1 MRSGVPWS
9 VKGIEP
15 EAREAAKQAAHRA
28 GVTLGAWLNQIIM
41 DAGTDEVGKPTGEPR
56 SAQPQSGFAQ
66 PAFHQPVPQISAGPA
81 QIDMTPVA
89 EAMRDI
95 VQRVETSERRTAD
108 LARRLEQSVGQLAER
123 LEYSERAMEQSSEA
137 GMIDPLERRI
147 QQLAERLEETERS
160 RGARRPDDKAIQTL
174 EKAVTAVVD
183 HLDTAERRTDE
194 SLAEIRQALSQL
206 TSRVDER
213 DEEKER
219 EAELARARAV
229 ENHLQTLATR
239 LEKMEHSVGGIGPQA
254 VEAAMKAIAE
264 KSDAEQHKAT
274 IAGVQSNLAE
284 ITQRLERAESRT
296 EETLKAFEKTVASI
310 ARRLEDMDR
319 PRNDALP
326 EAMRVIE
333 SRIEQMADRL
343 QQNEDMTAQA
353 AQSIERAIA
362 GMSDNLHVTENR
374 SRETVESLHVMLER
388 MTERLAKLEQDAKAA
403 RSNPV
408 LPPQIAT
415 GYGAGNGFVP
425 SGQPFAVPNFDMPP
439 SASFGG
445 AAGGLLNNPQG
456 SPLGNPLGNPF
467 GDEPGTAGFRNPFA
481 DVETPRSL
489 PPAPPPSQPL
499 AQPLPEHAGD
509 VPPPFAL
516 QGDEERREPTLDTR
530 GAGAEEAPDSAGE
543 PEMSNPTAETAR
555 AANDFLAAA
564 RRAAQAAAQAGRS
577 GPQPMLGNAGFGEHP
592 ARFTAIAPERES
604 RRKKILVGGF
614 AALLVLAAGLA
625 ATRVLNNEPAIPQ
638 PVIVDSGPAN
648 SASPKTEKPADETAN
663 AARASAT
670 SVDPESNPAEASP
683 EGAGA
688 TATAPQGQAA
698 PGEMAAPAP
707 ATTSETESPIVP
719 APKKAARP
727 QTTILPRPVERAPS
741 ATPAPAKPVESEPLA
756 PAATPSGTPSAMGT
770 LGRLPASQRA
780 LGEAAR
786 NGDAVAQYELAQR
799 YANGD
804 GVDADPAQA
813 AIWYGKAADQG
824 LAIAQ
829 YRLATLYEKGRGV
842 AQNDSMARSLYE
854 KAALQGNVKAMH
866 NLAVIYAEGR
876 GTRQDFTTAARWFGE
891 AAAFGLGDS
900 QYNLA
905 ILEERGLGVK
915 QDLGS
920 AYKWLSIAAKAGDRG
935 AAQKRDELEGK
946 LDAAVLAQAKVAAE
960 TWAAKRPDPAA
971 NGDLG
976 TFHSGAA
983 AGNPDDITGSIST
996 TVSDTARAQAMLM
1009 QLGYDPGTSDGVMGP
1024 RTRDAI
1030 LAYQRSADLDQTGS
1044 VNPALLKSLELATR

>member
-56 SAQPQSGFAQ
+56 AAQPQSGFAQ
-66 PAFHQPVPQISAGPA
+66 PAFHQPVPQFSAGPA

-137 GMIDPLERRI
+137 GMIDPLERKI

-183 HLDTAERRTDE
+183 HLDTAERRTDD

-206 TSRVDER
+206 TNRVDER

-229 ENHLQTLATR
+229 ENHLQTLASR

-274 IAGVQSNLAE
+274 IAGLQSNLAE

-388 MTERLAKLEQDAKAA
+388 MTERLAKLEQDAKAQ

-408 LPPQIAT
+408 LPPQIST

-439 SASFGG
+439 SAAFGG
-445 AAGGLLNNPQG
+445 ATGGLLNNPQG
-456 SPLGNPLGNPF
+456 SPLSNPLGNPLGSPF
-467 GDEPGTAGFRNPFA
+467 GDEPGMAGFRNPFA
-481 DVETPRSL
+481 DMETPGSL
-489 PPAPPPSQPL
+489 PPAPPPSQSL
-499 AQPLPEHAGD
+499 AQPVPELAGD
-509 VPPPFAL
+509 VPPPFAVH
-516 QGDEERREPTLDTR
+516 GEETRREPTLDIR
-530 GAGAEEAPDSAGE
+530 GADAEEAPESAGE
-543 PEMSNPTAETAR
+543 PEMSNPAAETAR

-577 GPQPMLGNAGFGEHP
+577 GPQPML
-592 ARFTAIAPERES
+592 
-604 RRKKILVGGF
+604 
-614 AALLVLAAGLA
+614 
-625 ATRVLNNEPAIPQ
+625 
-638 PVIVDSGPAN
+638 
-648 SASPKTEKPADETAN
+648 
-663 AARASAT
+663 
-670 SVDPESNPAEASP
+670 
-683 EGAGA
+683 
-688 TATAPQGQAA
+688 
-698 PGEMAAPAP
+698 
-707 ATTSETESPIVP
+707 
-719 APKKAARP
+719 
-727 QTTILPRPVERAPS
+727 
-741 ATPAPAKPVESEPLA
+741 
-756 PAATPSGTPSAMGT
+756 
-770 LGRLPASQRA
+770 
-780 LGEAAR
+780 
-786 NGDAVAQYELAQR
+786 
-799 YANGD
+799 
-804 GVDADPAQA
+804 
-813 AIWYGKAADQG
+813 
-824 LAIAQ
+824 
-829 YRLATLYEKGRGV
+829 
-842 AQNDSMARSLYE
+842 
-854 KAALQGNVKAMH
+854 
-866 NLAVIYAEGR
+866 
-876 GTRQDFTTAARWFGE
+876 
-891 AAAFGLGDS
+891 
-900 QYNLA
+900 
-905 ILEERGLGVK
+905 
-915 QDLGS
+915 
-920 AYKWLSIAAKAGDRG
+920 
-935 AAQKRDELEGK
+935 
-946 LDAAVLAQAKVAAE
+946 
-960 TWAAKRPDPAA
+960 
-971 NGDLG
+971 
-976 TFHSGAA
+976 
-983 AGNPDDITGSIST
+983 
-996 TVSDTARAQAMLM
+996 
-1009 QLGYDPGTSDGVMGP
+1009 
-1024 RTRDAI
+1024 
-1030 LAYQRSADLDQTGS
+1030 
-1044 VNPALLKSLELATR
+1044 